1 MFNPSI
7 IYPHCETPKK
17 PIRGG
22 GKFWD
27 LLKPYARH
35 EGFDF
40 LRDKRVAVDLSFWIV
55 QHETAIKARARSPH
69 LRLTFFRTIN
79 LFAKFGAF
87 PVFVVDGNPSHL
99 KSQARIAR
107 FFRVSGIDS
116 SSLPVAGDGISA
128 ERNSTF
134 TKHVQEC
141 VELLEL
147 LGVPVLK
154 AKGEA
159 EALCGQLN
167 LEGDVDACITSDSD
181 ALLFGAKCVIKSF
194 QSNSKEP
201 FECYYMSDIEAGLG
215 LKRKHMI
222 AISLLV
228 GNDHDLNGVQ
238 GIGLDTALRFV
249 QTFSE
254 DEILNRLRDIGNG
267 HAALLQGGIQYVDD
281 IVPSL
286 AESSSKTKFSHCSF
300 CGHPGSKKAHSKSS
314 CEYCITNIGEG
325 CMKKPE
331 GFRCSCSSCNMDRK
345 DKEQKKQENWR
356 LKVLNKIAQ
365 EPNFPNEEI
374 IEIYLCNNH
383 GYFSANEGP
392 CISWESPKT
401 EALVDFLAFHQ
412 LWEPSYIRQRMLPM
426 LSTIYLREMA
436 ENPLYSLLYGQY
448 EFHSIDRLKIRNG
461 HQFYVVKWKRAVP
474 TVNSVTLA
482 NPEEESDILQ
492 DDVIEV
498 DESISVWDE
507 SDDPKIRNSD
517 GCYFM
522 LTDENMDLVQ
532 AAFPEEVD
540 RFLQEKEL
548 KELKRRKASVM
559 PETPPKPKGVQLN
572 ITEFY
577 RSTKTKKLETEAGE
591 DPTQI
596 SVSQNAETSN
606 RKRKASNSNIPKS
619 VRRRLLF
626 D

>member
-1 MFNPSI
+1 M
-7 IYPHCETPKK
+7 
-17 PIRGG
+17 GVG

-40 LRDKRVAVDLSFWIV
+40 LRNKRVAVDLSFWIV
-55 QHETAIKARARSPH
+55 QHEAAIKARARSPH

-99 KSQARIAR
+99 KSQVRIAR
-107 FFRVSGIDS
+107 FFGVSGIDS
-116 SSLPVAGDGISA
+116 SSLPVAEDGISA
-128 ERNSTF
+128 ERNRKF

-147 LGVPVLK
+147 LGIPVLK

-222 AISLLV
+222 AIALLV

-267 HAALLQGGIQYVDD
+267 DASLFQGGIQYMDD
-281 IVPSL
+281 NVLRS
-286 AESSSKTKFSHCSF
+286 AVSSVSSKIYHCSF
-300 CGHPGSKKAHSKSS
+300 CGHPGGRKVHSKSS
-314 CEYCITNIGEG
+314 CGYCVTNMGEG
-325 CMKKPE
+325 CLKKPE
-331 GFRCSCSSCNMDRK
+331 GFRCICSSCDMDRK
-345 DKEQKKQENWR
+345 GKDQKKQENWR
-356 LKVLNKIAQ
+356 LKVLKEIAP

-374 IEIYLCNNH
+374 IEMYLCNKH
-383 GYFSANEGP
+383 GYFNANEGP
-392 CISWESPKT
+392 CISWERPKT
-401 EALVDFLAFHQ
+401 ELLVNFLAFHQ
-412 LWEPSYIRQRMLPM
+412 MWEPSYIRQMMLPM
-426 LSTIYLREMA
+426 LSTIYLRDMA
-436 ENPLYSLLYGQY
+436 ENPVNSLLYGQY
-448 EFHSIDRLKIRNG
+448 EFDSIHRLKIRNG
-461 HQFYVVKWKRAVP
+461 HQVFVVQWKKAAL
-474 TVNSVTLA
+474 TMNSVTPT
-482 NPEEESDILQ
+482 NRKEESDILR

-498 DESISVWDE
+498 DEGTVWDE
-507 SDDPKIRNSD
+507 FDVPKICNSD
-517 GCYFM
+517 GCYFL

-540 RFLQEKEL
+540 RFFKDKEL
-548 KELKRRKASVM
+548 KELKRRKASLM
-559 PETPPKPKGVQLN
+559 PETPAKPKGVQLN

-577 RSTKTKKLETEAGE
+577 RSTKTKKLETGGE
-591 DPTQI
+591 DLTQI
-596 SVSQNAETSN
+596 SVCQNAETSKE
-606 RKRKASNSNIPKS
+606 KRKPSSSNLPKS

>member
-1 MFNPSI
+1 M
-7 IYPHCETPKK
+7 
-17 PIRGG
+17 GVG

-40 LRDKRVAVDLSFWIV
+40 LRNKRVAVDLSLWIV

-99 KSQARIAR
+99 KSQARTAR
-107 FFRVSGIDS
+107 FFRSSGIDS
-116 SSLPVAGDGISA
+116 SSLPVAEDGISA
-128 ERNSTF
+128 ERNSRF
-134 TKHVQEC
+134 SKYVQEC

-147 LGVPVLK
+147 LGIPVLK

-228 GNDHDLNGVQ
+228 GNDHDLNGVP

-267 HAALLQGGIQYVDD
+267 DASLFQGGIQYVDD
-281 IVPSL
+281 IVPSS
-286 AESSSKTKFSHCSF
+286 AESSLKAKLSHCSF

-314 CEYCITNIGEG
+314 CEYCITNMDEG
-325 CMKKPE
+325 CLKKPE
-331 GFRCSCSSCNMDRK
+331 GFRCSCSSCDMDRK
-345 DKEQKKQENWR
+345 EKEQKKQENWR
-356 LKVLNKIAQ
+356 LKVLNKIALEQ
-365 EPNFPNEEI
+365 NFPNEEI
-374 IEIYLCNNH
+374 IEMYLCNNH

-401 EALVDFLAFHQ
+401 ELLVDFLAFHR

-426 LSTIYLREMA
+426 LSTIYLKEMA
-436 ENPLYSLLYGQY
+436 ETPVNNLLYGQY
-448 EFHSIDRLKIRNG
+448 EFDSIDRLKIRNG
-461 HQFYVVKWKRAVP
+461 HQFYVVKWKKAAP
-474 TVNSVTLA
+474 TMNSVTFT

-498 DESISVWDE
+498 DESISVWDDE
-507 SDDPKIRNSD
+507 SDVPEIRNSD
-517 GCYFM
+517 GCYFL

-532 AAFPEEVD
+532 AAFPVEVD

-577 RSTKTKKLETEAGE
+577 RSTKAKKLETEAGE
-591 DPTQI
+591 DLTQI
-596 SVSQNAETSN
+596 SVNQNAETSKE
-606 RKRKASNSNIPKS
+606 KRKPSSSNLPKS